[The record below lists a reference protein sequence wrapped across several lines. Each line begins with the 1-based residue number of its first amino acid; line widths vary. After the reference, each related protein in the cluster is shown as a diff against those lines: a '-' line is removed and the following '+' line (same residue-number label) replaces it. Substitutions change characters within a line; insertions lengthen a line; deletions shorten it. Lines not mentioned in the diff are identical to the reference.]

1 VTEEVRQF
9 VSDSTDHFHVARPEE
24 VAEVFAWLV
33 SDEARLITANVI
45 RMR

>member
-9 VSDSTDHFHVARPEE
+9 VDDSSDHFHVARPEE
-24 VAEVFAWLV
+24 VAEVVAWLV